1 VSIASRP
8 AHLARRGARGV
19 GARLA
24 TLRFSRQL
32 DVQPRDDL
40 VHLGSE
46 YGGYVVPMGLL
57 GPDATCYSCGV
68 GEDVSFDLELIAA
81 TGCRVRA
88 FDPTPRAEE
97 FARSV
102 AMREPRFSFF
112 PYGIWKADETM
123 RFFSPEDETHVSH
136 SIDNLQ
142 QTRDYF
148 EAECR
153 SVTSIMA
160 ELGDDR
166 IDLLKLDVEGAEYE
180 ILQSIIDTDVDIRT
194 VCAEFHKVTTVGD
207 MIAAVRRFV
216 AAGFVPVHADG
227 FTATFVRTGGPATA

>member
-1 VSIASRP
+1 MASRVE
-8 AHLARRGARGV
+8 HLARRGARGA

-24 TLRFSRQL
+24 TLRFSREL
-32 DVQPRDDL
+32 DVQPRGDL

-46 YGGYVVPMGLL
+46 YGGYVVPMELV
-57 GPDATCYSCGV
+57 GPESTCYSCGV
-68 GEDVSFDLELIAA
+68 GEDVSFDLDLIAA
-81 TGCRVRA
+81 TGCRLRA
-88 FDPTPRAEE
+88 FDPTPRAAE

-102 AMREPRFSFF
+102 ALREPRFSFY

-142 QTRDYF
+142 HTRDYF

-180 ILQSIIDTDVDIRT
+180 VLESIVAADLDIRT

-207 MIAAVRRFV
+207 MIAAARRFV
-216 AAGFVPVHADG
+216 AAGFVPVHAAG
-227 FTATFVRTGGPATA
+227 LTATFVRTDGPATA